1 MTRILRVS
9 LLVVVRFIVG
19 LSESRIIADFS
30 DWQILPDGGVFA
42 CLFESRIS
50 RMARIEKP
58 SLIYY
63 LPACLA
69 AFSIQFPRL
78 E

>member
-1 MTRILRVS
+1 MTRI
-9 LLVVVRFIVG
+9 VVRIADDADNADYCLR
-19 LSESRIIADFS
+19 LSEPRF
-30 DWQILPDGGVFA
+30 QKNTRLNRG
-42 CLFESRIS
+42 LS

-58 SLIYY
+58 SLMYY